1 MERKLHI
8 LSIGGF
14 SGLGES
20 NTCLQ
25 RNRILQTFGEVDQV
39 DTTAVPFNLW
49 YRSCNK
55 LFQWGLPIS
64 LPDLCGAN
72 KQIKEKIYRNKYDI
86 IWISTQHQM
95 AAPIIL
101 SSFSITSQYSLRLP
115 MEFPMA

>member
-1 MERKLHI
+1 MERKLRI

-72 KQIKEKIYRNKYDI
+72 KQIKEKIHRNKYDI
-86 IWISTQHQM
+86 SGLTK
-95 AAPIIL
+95 A
-101 SSFSITSQYSLRLP
+101 S
-115 MEFPMA
+115 